1 MSWLKSPE
9 TKKLKQT
16 IVWHLENISDDRA
29 LRDKL
34 EALASTQHF
43 RALTWF
49 WAPLLYARN
58 RAMFRPFIS
67 QYWAQH
73 WVPPT
78 NSWRWELAAWEGEV
92 AKSLD
97 PWLVQVEKDW
107 EVGFFRRLYEWKNV
121 GERGW
126 GLNETVW
133 NFDLVQRFTAAS
145 PGNRARVLEMFGH
158 HATLTEDSAVALY
171 RTDRACTTA
180 FILSHLPMFY
190 WGEEKKRVSWSR
202 LAECAVQAGDED
214 FRLKLYRRQ
223 VNLEDWTREV
233 ISLCRLIRDPAE
245 LCKALTDRH
254 PTHLYNNV
262 ATTLVMLV
270 EARGLDVV
278 PYVRQHVTRVF
289 SYGNEKPLKR
299 LLDHARS
306 RGWYDLWAAI
316 VVSCRSH
323 VEYNKAIKE
332 VLSDMNLAETERLR
346 RLSLLSGVSREWNGL
361 GWGLAVVQ
369 QLDNDNALQLYKRYP
384 ELVHQS
390 FRKHITPN
398 YGSNYGA
405 VFNEAWNRGDDALAD
420 YLASRYATDA
430 WSRADKRRPL
440 FDLVAEK
447 YTELKLDD
455 EAFARRAANVL
466 TLIPAYSIYN
476 YAQLIRSNKLARML
490 FERSVKSYLSS
501 AAAIRDLV
509 EGGEIHVQML
519 AYRALGVDDDRAR
532 QLAAENLDILLGTV
546 LRPLQRKTRA
556 AAFRALSNAAATE
569 DGARRVLAKAREA
582 FALPDKGY
590 PKEALVGLIARIL
603 ARHPSLAT
611 PAEQRVVYRRSA

>member
-1 MSWLKSPE
+1 
-9 TKKLKQT
+9 
-16 IVWHLENISDDRA
+16 
-29 LRDKL
+29 
-34 EALASTQHF
+34 
-43 RALTWF
+43 
-49 WAPLLYARN
+49 
-58 RAMFRPFIS
+58 
-67 QYWAQH
+67 
-73 WVPPT
+73 
-78 NSWRWELAAWEGEV
+78 
-92 AKSLD
+92 
-97 PWLVQVEKDW
+97 
-107 EVGFFRRLYEWKNV
+107 
-121 GERGW
+121 
-126 GLNETVW
+126 
-133 NFDLVQRFTAAS
+133 
-145 PGNRARVLEMFGH
+145 
-158 HATLTEDSAVALY
+158 
-171 RTDRACTTA
+171 
-180 FILSHLPMFY
+180 
-190 WGEEKKRVSWSR
+190 
-202 LAECAVQAGDED
+202 
-214 FRLKLYRRQ
+214 
-223 VNLEDWTREV
+223 
-233 ISLCRLIRDPAE
+233 
-245 LCKALTDRH
+245 
-254 PTHLYNNV
+254 
-262 ATTLVMLV
+262 
-270 EARGLDVV
+270 VV

>member
-1 MSWLKSPE
+1 
-9 TKKLKQT
+9 
-16 IVWHLENISDDRA
+16 
-29 LRDKL
+29 
-34 EALASTQHF
+34 
-43 RALTWF
+43 
-49 WAPLLYARN
+49 
-58 RAMFRPFIS
+58 
-67 QYWAQH
+67 
-73 WVPPT
+73 
-78 NSWRWELAAWEGEV
+78 
-92 AKSLD
+92 
-97 PWLVQVEKDW
+97 
-107 EVGFFRRLYEWKNV
+107 
-121 GERGW
+121 
-126 GLNETVW
+126 
-133 NFDLVQRFTAAS
+133 
-145 PGNRARVLEMFGH
+145 
-158 HATLTEDSAVALY
+158 
-171 RTDRACTTA
+171 
-180 FILSHLPMFY
+180 
-190 WGEEKKRVSWSR
+190 
-202 LAECAVQAGDED
+202 
-214 FRLKLYRRQ
+214 
-223 VNLEDWTREV
+223 
-233 ISLCRLIRDPAE
+233 
-245 LCKALTDRH
+245 
-254 PTHLYNNV
+254 
-262 ATTLVMLV
+262 
-270 EARGLDVV
+270 
-278 PYVRQHVTRVF
+278 
-289 SYGNEKPLKR
+289 
-299 LLDHARS
+299 
-306 RGWYDLWAAI
+306 
-316 VVSCRSH
+316 
-323 VEYNKAIKE
+323 
-332 VLSDMNLAETERLR
+332 
-346 RLSLLSGVSREWNGL
+346 
-361 GWGLAVVQ
+361 
-369 QLDNDNALQLYKRYP
+369 
-384 ELVHQS
+384 
-390 FRKHITPN
+390 
-398 YGSNYGA
+398 